1 LPQSAGGHALE
12 AVDQPEMAAFG
23 GRFTSRC
30 TRPAPPLNSASQA
43 PKSGDLS
50 RMIGWIRCGYRAA
63 KYLVPIC
70 DEIQMDIQDEDQ
82 RTPWQWPPPVV
93 TGHG

>member
-1 LPQSAGGHALE
+1 
-12 AVDQPEMAAFG
+12 
-23 GRFTSRC
+23 
-30 TRPAPPLNSASQA
+30 
-43 PKSGDLS
+43 
-50 RMIGWIRCGYRAA
+50 MIGWIRCGYRAA